1 MSYLTQHYRIIA
13 RRSSEG
19 ISPYF
24 VLLGT
29 TGGTCALSN
38 ILVLPASRADLAC
51 CKEISEFA
59 CFAGLLGILQVALQ
73 WSCFAIM
80 YVTPDRPRPFRDILD
95 AQMLMLIRLLLF
107 LLFFPNATS
116 ISPTKA
122 STSTPSFRTALVV
135 AGVCTVHAFLT
146 AILNVVIIN
155 KFPDALQSYAN
166 VLGILS
172 TVLASIQYLPQL
184 YTTFQLKAV
193 GSLSIPMMCI
203 QTPGSFLWAGSLA
216 ARVGWAGW
224 STWFVYVVTG
234 FLQGGV
240 LGMGIFFEL
249 RNRRT
254 RKDNDAS
261 GINHEGNDNEGE
273 TQANGAHE
281 TSPLLG
287 NER

>member
-1 MSYLTQHYRIIA
+1 MSYLSQHYRIIA

-38 ILVLPASRADLAC
+38 ILVLPASRADIAC
-51 CKEISEFA
+51 CKEVGEFE

-80 YVTPDRPRPFRDILD
+80 YFSMTQIAWTDSLYSHYS
-95 AQMLMLIRLLLF
+95 RLLLF

-122 STSTPSFRTALVV
+122 SASTPSFRTALIV
-135 AGVCTVHAFLT
+135 AGICVLHGFLT
-146 AILNVVIIN
+146 AILNIVIIN
-155 KFPDALQSYAN
+155 KNPDALQSYAN
-166 VLGILS
+166 VLGILA

-184 YTTFQLKAV
+184 YTTFKLKAV

-216 ARVGWAGW
+216 ARVGWVGW

-234 FLQGGV
+234 ILQGGV

-249 RNRRT
+249 RNRKM
-254 RKDNDAS
+254 RKNDDI
-261 GINHEGNDNEGE
+261 GETNHEDNVENEGE
-273 TQANGAHE
+273 IPAQEAHE
-281 TSPLLG
+281 TSPLLIS
-287 NER
+287 EH

>member
-1 MSYLTQHYRIIA
+1 MSYLSQHYRIIA

-38 ILVLPASRADLAC
+38 ILVLPASRADIAC
-51 CKEISEFA
+51 CKEISEFD

-80 YVTPDRPRPFRDILD
+80 YVSMKKTAWIDSLYSYQF
-95 AQMLMLIRLLLF
+95 RLLLF

-116 ISPTKA
+116 LHPTKA
-122 STSTPSFRTALVV
+122 SAPKPSFRTALVV
-135 AGVCTVHAFLT
+135 AGICVLHGFLT
-146 AILNVVIIN
+146 AVLNVVIIN
-155 KFPDALQSYAN
+155 KYPDASQSYAN
-166 VLGILS
+166 VLGILA

-184 YTTFQLKAV
+184 YTTFKLKAV

-234 FLQGGV
+234 ILQGGV

-249 RNRRT
+249 RNRRM
-254 RKDNDAS
+254 RKDNDNGEISHEDS
-261 GINHEGNDNEGE
+261 GGNEAE
-273 TQANGAHE
+273 IPAQEAHE
-281 TSPLLG
+281 TSPLLI
-287 NER
+287 NEH